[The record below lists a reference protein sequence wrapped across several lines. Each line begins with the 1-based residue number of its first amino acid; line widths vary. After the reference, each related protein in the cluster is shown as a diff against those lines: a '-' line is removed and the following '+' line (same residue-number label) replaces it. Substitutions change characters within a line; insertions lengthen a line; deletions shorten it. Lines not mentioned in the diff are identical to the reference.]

1 MRGVQKYR
9 PYFSAPELLLIIEA
23 LKEKST
29 PSRLALIKYLETFS
43 IKIERGV
50 LEPSITLDPSLEQK
64 LGFIDRDTEGTFNL
78 TEQELYEH
86 WRNPTIAKVM
96 TARQIKHAMDYAYRN
111 DLLTPTEEEEY
122 ERSYGIH

>member
-64 LGFIDRDTEGTFNL
+64 LGFNAPDPYDYTEEQYYNFWRSSNAHPPL
-78 TEQELYEH
+78 TPKQLK
-86 WRNPTIAKVM
+86 I
-96 TARQIKHAMDYAYRN
+96 AMDYAYRN

-122 ERSYGIH
+122 ERSYGIHQ